1 MKTITMVLLA
11 IMVCVSPVLGDE
23 VDDGLP
29 KEATAQTKTST
40 RQMIQSGVDKDE
52 AIRMTRL
59 MVQNR
64 FKEEEVLRAHQT
76 VMNARKG
83 GLPVGPIMEKAFEGM
98 AKGVEARNIVRA
110 METVQTRNAIAH
122 NYANKITED
131 KTHREQIQNAIAHSF
146 AAGLRER
153 DVQAMT
159 EALQQRARI
168 ETITPAKLGPL
179 AAETF
184 IAARDMVRLGVSPG
198 VATEVLSQAIQHR
211 YSAAEMQMMRRSFSN
226 QSGQASP
233 NALAERYAQS
243 IRGGATAGS
252 LGAHGT
258 GGGSGGSGGGGAD
271 GGGSGGHGD
280 GGSGGGGSG
289 GGGGGAGG
297 HR

>member
-29 KEATAQTKTST
+29 KEATTQTRTST

-64 FKEEEVLRAHQT
+64 FREEEVLRAHQT

-83 GLPVGPIMEKAFEGM
+83 GLPVGPVIDKAFEGM
-98 AKGVEARNIVRA
+98 TKRAEAGNIVRA
-110 METVQTRNAIAH
+110 MEAVQTR
-122 NYANKITED
+122 YASAEKFANRITEERSS
-131 KTHREQIQNAIAHSF
+131 KEQLQNAIAHSF

-159 EALQQRARI
+159 DALQQRARI
-168 ETITPAKLGPL
+168 ETMATARLGPL
-179 AAETF
+179 AVETF
-184 IAARDMVRLGVSPG
+184 TTARDMARLGVSPG

-252 LGAHGT
+252 LGAYGT

-280 GGSGGGGSG
+280 GGSGA